1 MAGILA
7 GPDYAREGSIFRSS
21 LVASCFIVLTLAP
34 TEAQQPTQAQ
44 RDAIRAACRS
54 DFMANCASVQP
65 GGKEALDCLLR
76 NEPKLSGPCRSAV
89 NAIATPAPS
98 ATAPAAAT
106 APQPSD
112 ASTPAQSQS
121 SMQAAAA
128 PPSTKTS
135 RPVTAPTR
143 KSPGATRTT
152 TPAEPTASTAAS
164 GSASAPTAAPAVAP
178 LGPIR
183 PMLPRRALMILAQ
196 CRPDQQRLCAGVPA
210 GGGKILSCLAANA
223 QQLSP
228 TCYEALA
235 RVSE

>member
-1 MAGILA
+1 M
-7 GPDYAREGSIFRSS
+7 FRSS
-21 LVASCFIVLTLAP
+21 LVASCFIAATLAP
-34 TEAQQPTQAQ
+34 TAAQQPTQAQ
-44 RDAIRAACRS
+44 RDAVRAACRS

-65 GGKEALDCLLR
+65 GGKEALECLVR
-76 NEPKLSGPCRSAV
+76 NEPKLSPSCRSAV
-89 NAIATPAPS
+89 NAIATPASGAAAPAPTAATPPKPS
-98 ATAPAAAT
+98 NASAPAAPPATKTPATAPSRKST
-106 APQPSD
+106 AG
-112 ASTPAQSQS
+112 T
-121 SMQAAAA
+121 
-128 PPSTKTS
+128 
-135 RPVTAPTR
+135 RPTTAPT
-143 KSPGATRTT
+143 ATS
-152 TPAEPTASTAAS
+152 AAAS

-196 CRPDQQRLCAGVPA
+196 CRPEQQRLCAGVPP